1 MRAGK
6 KVRVVALDEMWT
18 YVGVRRGEKRQSAWI
33 WTAVWQEQDGSR
45 WVDFEVGDRSAAAFL
60 RLYECLPEA
69 ERYCSDGYE
78 VYEWLPRN
86 RHQVGKGGPVNWNE
100 GLHSRL
106 RSGLNRL
113 ARSTKGY
120 SKSTTMLAG
129 SVALWLLR
137 KGLI

>member
-6 KVRVVALDEMWT
+6 KVRVVALDEMWSC
-18 YVGVRRGEKRQSAWI
+18 VGGRRGEKRRSVWI
-33 WTAVWQEQDGSR
+33 WTAVWEEQDGSR
-45 WVDFEVGDRSAAAFL
+45 RVDFEVGDRSAAAFL
-60 RLYECLPEA
+60 RLYERLPEA
-69 ERYCSDGYE
+69 ERYCSDGYGA
-78 VYEWLPRN
+78 YEWLPRN

-120 SKSTTMLAG
+120 SKSVEMLAG
-129 SVALWLLR
+129 SVALWLFQ